1 MEDKEGW
8 IVREIMWD
16 VEDPEGT
23 VKNLQ
28 DFVNDKS
35 HEGYVFGGAES
46 VSNPTRFRVYMTLGT
61 DVDKA
66 REKWKTTVAASNNN
80 YLADK
85 LNRKSKGHAN
95 E

>member
-1 MEDKEGW
+1 MEDKEDW

-16 VEDPEGT
+16 VKDAEGT

-28 DFVNDKS
+28 DFLNDKS
-35 HEGYVFGGAES
+35 HEGYVFGGVES

-66 REKWKTTVAASNNN
+66 KEEWKTT
-80 YLADK
+80 YGITG
-85 LNRKSKGHAN
+85 KGHAD

>member
-1 MEDKEGW
+1 MEPKEDW
-8 IVREIMWD
+8 IVKEIMWD

-28 DFVNDKS
+28 AFMNDKS
-35 HEGYVFGGAES
+35 HEGYVFGGVES
-46 VSNPTRFRVYMTLGT
+46 VSNPTRFRVYMTFET

-66 REKWKTTVAASNNN
+66 KEKWKTT
-80 YLADK
+80 YGITG
-85 LNRKSKGHAN
+85 RGHAD

>member
-1 MEDKEGW
+1 MEPKEDW
-8 IVREIMWD
+8 IVKEIMWD

-28 DFVNDKS
+28 AFMNDKS
-35 HEGYVFGGAES
+35 HEGYVFGGVES
-46 VSNPTRFRVYMTLGT
+46 VSNPTRFRVYMTLET
-61 DVDKA
+61 DVDNAK
-66 REKWKTTVAASNNN
+66 EKWKTWVGTSKNN